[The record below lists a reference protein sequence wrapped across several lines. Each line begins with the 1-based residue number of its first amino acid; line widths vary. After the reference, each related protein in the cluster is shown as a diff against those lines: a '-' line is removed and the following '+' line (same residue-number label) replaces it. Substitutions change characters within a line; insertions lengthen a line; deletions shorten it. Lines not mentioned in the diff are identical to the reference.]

1 VIMGPHTFNFAEAA
15 QLAREAGAALRVES
29 MEEAM
34 RSAASLASDP
44 TRRDVAVRAA
54 IAFAAAHQGAAERTA
69 KAVLAL
75 IQK

>member
-1 VIMGPHTFNFAEAA
+1 
-15 QLAREAGAALRVES
+15 
-29 MEEAM
+29 
-34 RSAASLASDP
+34 
-44 TRRDVAVRAA
+44 VRAA